1 MTMQKKRQ
9 REMREAQ
16 ERTEAAKA
24 QRSQQAQQV
33 RPGRAGPIHCQV
45 HAQGKV
51 AKLRQVGWHTNVR
64 PSGSAGAYTW
74 ATIMRMAQGDRES
87 AAGEVLVLGSKSAD
101 NQQVTFHR

>member
-33 RPGRAGPIHCQV
+33 RPGGAGPIHCQYL
-45 HAQGKV
+45 AQGKV
-51 AKLRQVGWHTNVR
+51 AKPRRVGWHT
-64 PSGSAGAYTW
+64 
-74 ATIMRMAQGDRES
+74 M
-87 AAGEVLVLGSKSAD
+87 
-101 NQQVTFHR
+101 